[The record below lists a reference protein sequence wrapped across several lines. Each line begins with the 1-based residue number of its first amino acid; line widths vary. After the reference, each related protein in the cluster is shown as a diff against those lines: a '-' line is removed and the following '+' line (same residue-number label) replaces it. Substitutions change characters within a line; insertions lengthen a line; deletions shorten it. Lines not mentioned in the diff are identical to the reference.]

1 MMEIPMPKIQANPSE
16 YLSDEARKS
25 LVDGLSRIEGHVRA
39 VRRMVEERR
48 CCDEILAQTAAV
60 RSALS
65 RVTVKLVEEELFNCL
80 TSCGQPDA
88 EERMSQAMKALSSM
102 LKHG

>member
-1 MMEIPMPKIQANPSE
+1 MPKVKANPNE
-16 YLSDEARKS
+16 YLSDEAMKS

-39 VRRMVEERR
+39 VKRMVEERR
-48 CCDEILAQTAAV
+48 CCDEILTQAAAV
-60 RSALS
+60 RSALN
-65 RVTVKLVEEELFNCL
+65 RVTVKLVEGELLNCL

-88 EERMSQAMKALSSM
+88 EDRMAKAMTALASM